1 MRVIGYLTLLMCLG
15 TTGDL
20 VIDLVFEEPSEEAAT
35 HATAEI
41 PDNAAEHLLMPSQRV
56 GSSTAYVSAAAPAAD
71 LDTLSIALPV
81 TDNAALRTASSQHQ
95 LPPTSPLSFSVPLRI

>member
-1 MRVIGYLTLLMCLG
+1 MCLG

-35 HATAEI
+35 HANAEI